1 MITVS
6 RYMHNRCIPVLP
18 FGMKSCVLDVG
29 RRQCVDDGVDVAS
42 HRSIKG
48 LGELCS

>member
-6 RYMHNRCIPVLP
+6 RYMHNRWIPVLP
-18 FGMKSCVLDVG
+18 FESCVLDVG